1 MDKARNYVVGV
12 PNPLAIPQAS
22 EAGNLSRNYVTRVSR
37 KSGVF
42 VSCSGVFSVTRRSD
56 GESKNF
62 TMKNIDFIRRT
73 SLSVPVV
80 GNHSV
85 SETPSPPKVGTFGSN
100 RFYVWIVY
108 FDAFEYF
115 LVKNAVVCNL

>member
-1 MDKARNYVVGV
+1 MDKA
-12 PNPLAIPQAS
+12 
-22 EAGNLSRNYVTRVSR
+22 RNYVTRVSR
-37 KSGVF
+37 KSDVF
-42 VSCSGVFSVTRRSD
+42 VSYSGVFGVTRRSD
-56 GESKNF
+56 SESKDF
-62 TMKNIDFIRRT
+62 TMKNINFIRRA

-85 SETPSPPKVGTFGSN
+85 SEETPSPPKVGTFGSN

-115 LVKNAVVCNL
+115 FFAKNAVVCNL

>member
-1 MDKARNYVVGV
+1 MDKAK
-12 PNPLAIPQAS
+12 
-22 EAGNLSRNYVTRVSR
+22 NYVTRVSR

-42 VSCSGVFSVTRRSD
+42 VSCSGVFGVTRRSD
-56 GESKNF
+56 SERKDL

-85 SETPSPPKVGTFGSN
+85 SEETPSPPKVGT
-100 RFYVWIVY
+100 
-108 FDAFEYF
+108 
-115 LVKNAVVCNL
+115 

>member
-1 MDKARNYVVGV
+1 MDKAK
-12 PNPLAIPQAS
+12 
-22 EAGNLSRNYVTRVSR
+22 NYVTRVSR

-85 SETPSPPKVGTFGSN
+85 SEETPSPPKVGTYIKASN
-100 RFYVWIVY
+100 RYDV
-108 FDAFEYF
+108 
-115 LVKNAVVCNL
+115 